1 MINSVVAKMYVS
13 ALNASQGF
21 GSDYTGVWAHLNAVY
36 SPDKSTENYS
46 FSSATP
52 NASAKVYYRKGEGS
66 CDFACGQF
74 YRLYFERVQ
83 TSETGAPSME
93 DNVDAAVLHCNVS
106 AGAGDGSNPSNTVTL
121 FTRNQ
126 EGNRTKETFRVE
138 MTINN
143 PSALAFFEQ
152 NGLYRVAFEET
163 TKEGS

>member
-1 MINSVVAKMYVS
+1 MHTSVVAKMYVS
-13 ALNASQGF
+13 AVNASHGL
-21 GSDYTGVWAHLNAVY
+21 GADYTGVWAHLNAVY

-66 CDFACGQF
+66 WDFSCGQF
-74 YRLYFERVQ
+74 YRLYFERIDA
-83 TSETGAPSME
+83 SESGVPSMG
-93 DNVDAAVLHCNVS
+93 DHVDATVLTCSVT
-106 AGAGDGSNPSNTVTL
+106 AGSGHGSSPSNSVLL

-126 EGNRTKETFRVE
+126 EGNRTREIFRVE

-152 NGLYRVAFEET
+152 GGLYRVRFEET
-163 TKEGS
+163 TKDGQ